1 LGLPACFNI
10 GFLPLGNGSV
20 HDDYCFICRRPK
32 SLVPCNTC
40 RRSFHDACMPPGW
53 TYDEHK
59 NWYCPVCV
67 RRNWHVEPPTV
78 TPPTSPP
85 LSAQQQSSNN
95 VPEQK
100 LGAGEGTTS
109 SGQQP
114 GTTPAT
120 TDSGPGNQQAL
131 SILAE
136 ISRSMSQ
143 GMPSKSTSEPVTSA
157 PSSQTAA
164 SSPRPP
170 GRPVSTS
177 TSSRRND
184 STVPP
189 SSTSQNFSL
198 LDSHAR
204 KSRFATLSTEVDSAL
219 WVLYREL
226 ENAMTLRQH
235 VAELEAEIV
244 KLRQDVSIRD
254 NQIILSQRAAA
265 QAGRI
270 PQADLERLR
279 MQAAKAEAA
288 AREIEEL
295 RAKNEA
301 LEKELKEAKAEKA
314 AMSETLNEW
323 KEKLINLIGN

>member
-1 LGLPACFNI
+1 
-10 GFLPLGNGSV
+10 
-20 HDDYCFICRRPK
+20 
-32 SLVPCNTC
+32 
-40 RRSFHDACMPPGW
+40 
-53 TYDEHK
+53 
-59 NWYCPVCV
+59 
-67 RRNWHVEPPTV
+67 
-78 TPPTSPP
+78 
-85 LSAQQQSSNN
+85 
-95 VPEQK
+95 
-100 LGAGEGTTS
+100 
-109 SGQQP
+109 
-114 GTTPAT
+114 
-120 TDSGPGNQQAL
+120 
-131 SILAE
+131 
-136 ISRSMSQ
+136 MSQ
-143 GMPSKSTSEPVTSA
+143 GMPSKTTP
-157 PSSQTAA
+157 QTAA
-164 SSPRPP
+164 QPPRAP

-177 TSSRRND
+177 TSSR
-184 STVPP
+184 STVPT

-295 RAKNEA
+295 REKNEA

-323 KEKLINLIGN
+323 KGKLINLIGN